1 MKNLLSSPL
10 KLTALTLVSIFIS
23 QPVLAGKIKCWRN
36 NEGVRECGSYV
47 PPEFS
52 QKKTETRNKSGRV
65 IEVED
70 RAKTKAELAEIER
83 QEELKKIEDAKRAE
97 QKKKDD
103 ILLQT
108 FSTERDINM
117 LRDSKIN
124 VIEGILTVTNSN
136 NKALRK
142 KLEIMQKRAANAE
155 RRGKKPPANIVSD
168 IKAIE
173 ARLNKNMSSIKIKR
187 AEQKEICKKFAYDME
202 HFREL
207 KNKRTS
213 ANGYKSANGSQKRKP
228 TKASMI
234 CDGTGGTKKV
244 KAKEKPAEASKPVKA
259 AKK

>member
-1 MKNLLSSPL
+1 MKNLLVSPV
-10 KLTALTLVSIFIS
+10 KLTVLTLVSIFIS
-23 QPVLAGKIKCWRN
+23 QPVMAAGKIKCWRN
-36 NEGVRECGSYV
+36 NEGTRECGSYV

-83 QEELKKIEDAKRAE
+83 QEELKKIEEAKLAE

-108 FSTERDINM
+108 FSNERDINM

-142 KLEIMQKRAANAE
+142 KLEKLQKRAANAE
-155 RRGKKPPANIVSD
+155 RRGKKPPENILSD

-173 ARLNKNMSSIKIKR
+173 ARLNKNMTSIKIKR
-187 AEQKEICKKFAYDME
+187 VEQQDICKKFAYDLQ
-202 HFREL
+202 HFRKL

-213 ANGYKSANGSQKRKP
+213 ANGSRPANGAQARKP
-228 TKASMI
+228 TAASMI
-234 CDGTGGTKKV
+234 CDGTDSSE
-244 KAKEKPAEASKPVKA
+244 KAKAAEGSKPVKA

>member
-1 MKNLLSSPL
+1 MKNLLTSPI

-23 QPVLAGKIKCWRN
+23 QPVMAGKIKCWRN
-36 NEGVRECGSYV
+36 NEGTRECGSYV

-52 QKKTETRNKSGRV
+52 QKKTEIRNESGRV
-65 IEVED
+65 VEVEE

-83 QEELKKIEDAKRAE
+83 QEQLKKIEEAKRAE

-103 ILLQT
+103 ILLQS

-142 KLEIMQKRAANAE
+142 KLEKLQKRAANAE
-155 RRGKKPPANIVSD
+155 RRGKKPPQNIVSD

-173 ARLNKNMSSIKIKR
+173 ARLNKNISSIKTKR
-187 AEQKEICKKFAYDME
+187 VEQQEICK
-202 HFREL
+202 
-207 KNKRTS
+207 TS
-213 ANGYKSANGSQKRKP
+213 ANGSTQANGAKTRKP

-234 CDGTGGTKKV
+234 CDGTDGSKKEKAAEGTKQ
-244 KAKEKPAEASKPVKA
+244 
-259 AKK
+259 